1 MVTATQLYN
10 KSYEVTF
17 IMMVCITVLTYI
29 RSIQTNPESNY
40 SLALQLSSFVTMIA
54 SMHYYLMIQNKNNVH
69 TYRYFNWFFTTPVLL
84 IELCLLLDIFD
95 IQFLA
100 ELILYNTLMLL
111 IGFAGEVGYLSLTTS
126 TAAGFLPL
134 LLMFWR
140 IKSKVDAEPTG
151 REYRESDSGRTCKNT
166 ILNTF
171 FGLWSAY
178 GLNNLANNRM
188 VSNGV
193 FNVLDFLTK
202 GAFGLFIYSETLR

>member
-29 RSIQTNPESNY
+29 RSIQTNPESKY

-69 TYRYFNWFFTTPVLL
+69 TYRYFDWFFTTPILL

-95 IQFLA
+95 TKFLA
-100 ELILYNTLMLL
+100 EIILYNTLMLL
-111 IGFAGEVGYLSLTTS
+111 IGFAGEVGYLGLMTS

-140 IKSKVDAEPTG
+140 IKSKVDAEQTDRIGSEAG
-151 REYRESDSGRTCKNT
+151 RIRKNT

-178 GLNNLANNRM
+178 GLNNLVTNRM

-193 FNVLDFLTK
+193 FNLLDFLTK
-202 GAFGLFIYSETLR
+202 GAFGLFIYSETL

>member
-1 MVTATQLYN
+1 MVTATQLHN

-29 RSIQTNPESNY
+29 RSIQTNPESKY

-69 TYRYFNWFFTTPVLL
+69 TYRYFDWFFTTPILL

-95 IQFLA
+95 TRFLA
-100 ELILYNTLMLL
+100 EIILYNTLMLL
-111 IGFAGEVGYLSLTTS
+111 IGFAGEVGYLGLMTS

-140 IKSKVDAEPTG
+140 IKSKVDAEQTDRIG
-151 REYRESDSGRTCKNT
+151 SEAGRTRKNT

-178 GLNNLANNRM
+178 GLNNLVTNRM
-188 VSNGV
+188 VSNSV

-202 GAFGLFIYSETLR
+202 GAFGLFIYSETL

>member
-29 RSIQTNPESNY
+29 RSIQTNPESKFP
-40 SLALQLSSFVTMIA
+40 LALQLSSFVTMIA
-54 SMHYYLMIQNKNNVH
+54 SMHYYMMIQDKNNVH
-69 TYRYFNWFFTTPVLL
+69 TYRYFDWFFTTPVLL

-95 IQFLA
+95 TQFIA

-111 IGFAGEVGYLSLTTS
+111 IGFAGEVGYLGLMTS

-134 LLMFWR
+134 LIMFWR
-140 IKSKVDAEPTG
+140 IKNKVDAEQT
-151 REYRESDSGRTCKNT
+151 RNKQRKNL

-178 GLNNLANNRM
+178 GLNNLVTNRM
-188 VSNGV
+188 VSNSV

-202 GAFGLFIYSETLR
+202 GAFGLFIYSETL

>member
-29 RSIQTNPESNY
+29 RSIQTNPESKY

-69 TYRYFNWFFTTPVLL
+69 TYRYFDWFFTTPILL

-95 IQFLA
+95 TQFLA
-100 ELILYNTLMLL
+100 EIILYNTLMLL
-111 IGFAGEVGYLSLTTS
+111 IGFAGEVGYLSLMTS

-140 IKSKVDAEPTG
+140 IKSKVDAEQTDHIG
-151 REYRESDSGRTCKNT
+151 SEAGRTRKNT

-178 GLNNLANNRM
+178 GLNNLVTNRI
-188 VSNGV
+188 VSNSL
-193 FNVLDFLTK
+193 FNLLDFLTK
-202 GAFGLFIYSETLR
+202 GAFGLFIYSETL

>member
-1 MVTATQLYN
+1 
-10 KSYEVTF
+10 
-17 IMMVCITVLTYI
+17 MMVCITVLTYI
-29 RSIQTNPESNY
+29 RSIQTSPESKY

-69 TYRYFNWFFTTPVLL
+69 TYRYFDWFFTTPILL

-95 IQFLA
+95 TRFLA
-100 ELILYNTLMLL
+100 EIILYNTLMLL
-111 IGFAGEVGYLSLTTS
+111 IGFAGEVGYLGLMTS

-140 IKSKVDAEPTG
+140 IKSKVDAEQTDRIG
-151 REYRESDSGRTCKNT
+151 SEAGRTRKNT

-178 GLNNLANNRM
+178 GLNNLVTNRM
-188 VSNGV
+188 VSNSV

-202 GAFGLFIYSETLR
+202 GAFGLFIYSETL

>member
-29 RSIQTNPESNY
+29 RSIQTNPESKY

-69 TYRYFNWFFTTPVLL
+69 TYRYFDWFFTTPILL

-95 IQFLA
+95 IQFIA

-111 IGFAGEVGYLSLTTS
+111 IGFAGEVGYLSLMTS

-140 IKSKVDAEPTG
+140 IKSKVDAEQTSHN
-151 REYRESDSGRTCKNT
+151 RSEAGRTRKNI

-178 GLNNLANNRM
+178 GLNNLVTNRM

-193 FNVLDFLTK
+193 FNILDFLTK
-202 GAFGLFIYSETLR
+202 GAFGLFIYSETL

>member
-29 RSIQTNPESNY
+29 RSIQTNPESKY

-69 TYRYFNWFFTTPVLL
+69 TYRYFDWFFTTPVLL

-95 IQFLA
+95 TKFLA
-100 ELILYNTLMLL
+100 EIILYNTLMLL
-111 IGFAGEVGYLSLTTS
+111 IGFAGEVGYLGLMTS

-140 IKSKVDAEPTG
+140 IKSKVDAEQTDRIGSEAG
-151 REYRESDSGRTCKNT
+151 RIRKNT

-178 GLNNLANNRM
+178 GLNNLVTNRM

-193 FNVLDFLTK
+193 FNLLDFLTK
-202 GAFGLFIYSETLR
+202 GAFGLFIYSETL

>member
-29 RSIQTNPESNY
+29 RSIQTNPESKY

-69 TYRYFNWFFTTPVLL
+69 TYRYFDWFFTTPILL

-95 IQFLA
+95 TQFLA
-100 ELILYNTLMLL
+100 EIILYNTLMLL
-111 IGFAGEVGYLSLTTS
+111 IGFAGEVGYLGLMTS

-140 IKSKVDAEPTG
+140 IKSKVDAEQTDHIGSEAG
-151 REYRESDSGRTCKNT
+151 RIRTRKNT

-178 GLNNLANNRM
+178 GLNNLVTNRM

-193 FNVLDFLTK
+193 FNILDFLTK
-202 GAFGLFIYSETLR
+202 GAFGLFIYSETL

>member
-29 RSIQTNPESNY
+29 RSIQTNPESKY

-69 TYRYFNWFFTTPVLL
+69 TYRYFDWFFTTPILL

-95 IQFLA
+95 TQFLA
-100 ELILYNTLMLL
+100 EIILYNTLMLL
-111 IGFAGEVGYLSLTTS
+111 IGFAGEVGYLGLMTS

-140 IKSKVDAEPTG
+140 IKSKVDAEQTDHIGSEAG
-151 REYRESDSGRTCKNT
+151 RIRTRKT
-166 ILNTF
+166 LYSIHSLV
-171 FGLWSAY
+171 Y
-178 GLNNLANNRM
+178 GLLM
-188 VSNGV
+188 V
-193 FNVLDFLTK
+193 
-202 GAFGLFIYSETLR
+202 

>member
-29 RSIQTNPESNY
+29 RSIQTNPESKFP
-40 SLALQLSSFVTMIA
+40 LALQLSSFVTMIA
-54 SMHYYLMIQNKNNVH
+54 SMHYYMMIQDKNNVH
-69 TYRYFNWFFTTPVLL
+69 TYRYFDWFFTTPVLL

-95 IQFLA
+95 TQFIA

-111 IGFAGEVGYLSLTTS
+111 IGFAGEVGYLGLMTS

-134 LLMFWR
+134 LIMFWR
-140 IKSKVDAEPTG
+140 IKNKVDAEQT
-151 REYRESDSGRTCKNT
+151 RNKQRKNL

-178 GLNNLANNRM
+178 GLNNLVTNRI
-188 VSNGV
+188 VSNSV

-202 GAFGLFIYSETLR
+202 GAFGLFIYSETL

>member
-29 RSIQTNPESNY
+29 RSIQTNPESKY

-69 TYRYFNWFFTTPVLL
+69 TYRYFDWFFTTPVLL

-100 ELILYNTLMLL
+100 EIILYNTLMLL
-111 IGFAGEVGYLSLTTS
+111 IGFAGEVGYLGLMTS

-140 IKSKVDAEPTG
+140 IKSKVDAEQTDRVGSEAG
-151 REYRESDSGRTCKNT
+151 RIRKNT
-166 ILNTF
+166 IINTF

-178 GLNNLANNRM
+178 GVNNLVTNRM

-193 FNVLDFLTK
+193 FNILDFLTK
-202 GAFGLFIYSETLR
+202 GAFGLFIYSETL